1 MCVCVCEYNALLLT
15 AAEYTIVCIYHIL
28 LKSSLTKGIQVSSK
42 VLPLEKNTE
51 ISIFMNPKHGR
62 ADLIISYCT
71 WISNFPNTIY

>member
-15 AAEYTIVCIYHIL
+15 AAEYTTVCIYHIL

-51 ISIFMNPKHGR
+51 ISIFRNPKHGR